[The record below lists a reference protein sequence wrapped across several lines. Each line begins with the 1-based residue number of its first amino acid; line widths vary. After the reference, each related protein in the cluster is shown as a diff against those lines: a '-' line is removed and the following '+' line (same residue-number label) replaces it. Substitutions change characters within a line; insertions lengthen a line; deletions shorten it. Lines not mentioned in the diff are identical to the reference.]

1 MGSVEPIVIPGMRI
15 CAAEDQYVSG
25 AGTYSL
31 HGYIYSSLAGK
42 LRLVPKTLE
51 NNENQKRTDKS
62 EESKK
67 VEASYQDVISIEVYA
82 PGQDQTIVP
91 SVGDIVTCKVVS
103 VNPRFAKLLIECV
116 NDTPLK
122 DSFRCQLRKE
132 DVRAHDKDKVEMYKC
147 FRPADVILARV
158 LSLGEASSGY
168 LITTAENELGVV
180 IARSEM
186 SGIKMVPVS
195 WTEMQCPKTY
205 NKEQR
210 KIAKVIPEDLNEPL

>member
-1 MGSVEPIVIPGMRI
+1 MTKSYLLYIQYICSIHRMGSVEQIVIPGMRI
-15 CAAEDQYVSG
+15 CAAEDHYVPG

-42 LRLVPKTLE
+42 LRLVPKTVEKDE
-51 NNENQKRTDKS
+51 NHKRNDKS

-67 VEASYQDVISIEVYA
+67 AAALQDVISIEVYA

-132 DVRAHDKDKVEMYKC
+132 DVRAHEKDKVEMYKC
-147 FRPADVILARV
+147 FRPADVVLAR
-158 LSLGEASSGY
+158 Y
-168 LITTAENELGVV
+168 I
-180 IARSEM
+180 
-186 SGIKMVPVS
+186 
-195 WTEMQCPKTY
+195 
-205 NKEQR
+205 
-210 KIAKVIPEDLNEPL
+210 